1 MIYIVSY
8 PESTFDECWMFCAI
22 SDFTK
27 LELAFPN
34 ECFTKGTRDKHIN
47 KKTDAVLYKE
57 CDSHTK
63 NDWI

>member
-34 ECFTKGTRDKHIN
+34 EWPSLNPSISWVETSKEDSS
-47 KKTDAVLYKE
+47 LY
-57 CDSHTK
+57 S
-63 NDWI
+63 